1 MPYGTPGERS
11 GLPFRSWGLCADVDY
26 PQRALLSLESP
37 VPPIGN
43 PSVTGGY
50 SLWTKVRRKGKGPP
64 WPGGSGNPLGT
75 LRRWFL
81 RGRGGGQGLPPP
93 LAEAQSVHRGYGPP
107 GRCFR
112 RVPPEP
118 PGHNKA
124 CTPPLFTEGLQTPSR
139 QAREREGKRHRAEG
153 IGQNREP
160 GARAGAAFSFCQFHF
175 TTNPKEIIL

>member
-1 MPYGTPGERS
+1 MSPSLRGQATKIC
-11 GLPFRSWGLCADVDY
+11 GLCQE
-26 PQRALLSLESP
+26 PNSP
-37 VPPIGN
+37 CRN

-64 WPGGSGNPLGT
+64 WPGGPGGPLGIM
-75 LRRWFL
+75 RRWFL

-124 CTPPLFTEGLQTPSR
+124 CTPPLFPEGLRVFAVSVFWMRAWIGGGRRYDSGKHRFFEKMKDSR
-139 QAREREGKRHRAEG
+139 GFLT
-153 IGQNREP
+153 IPP
-160 GARAGAAFSFCQFHF
+160 GDFLISCFS
-175 TTNPKEIIL
+175 